1 MLLLVPAVL
10 LVTGYWQWHPL
21 LSLAVPVAIAVVWR
35 GAIRERR
42 AERWLLY
49 YVTGMYTYTILRA
62 LADDIGFPIQRRLGV
77 LFDESMFLGVVPTVS
92 LQRAW
97 LIPSD
102 LDWIDWSA
110 TAVHASF
117 FAIPQLALLALWLKR
132 PNALG
137 TYVRS
142 VLITLF
148 IGLVAFILVPS
159 TPPWLAARQAEISH
173 TYRIIDLVLH
183 RVDPRTYNDL
193 YEALGEPNVVA
204 AVPSIHMAV
213 TFVILLFVR
222 DHARRWVWPAAAYCL
237 AMAFSLVYLG
247 EHYVFDLLAGIA
259 VAVFAYWVGAHRLSS
274 SRGRPTPELATSARD
289 VRAPVAR

>member
-1 MLLLVPAVL
+1 MALLLLPALL

-21 LSLAVPVAIAVVWR
+21 LSLAVPVVIASVWR
-35 GAIRERR
+35 APIRERR

-62 LADDIGFPIQRRLGV
+62 LADDIGFPIQHRLGA
-77 LFDESMFLGVVPTVS
+77 LFDESMFLGAVPTVS

-117 FAIPQLALLALWLKR
+117 FATPQVALLALWLKR
-132 PNALG
+132 PYALG
-137 TYVRS
+137 TYVRAM
-142 VLITLF
+142 LITLF
-148 IGLVAFILVPS
+148 IGLVAFILLPS

-222 DHARRWVWPAAAYCL
+222 DHARRWQWPAAAYAL
-237 AMAFSLVYLG
+237 AMAVSLVYLG

-259 VAVFAYWVGAHRLSS
+259 VAVFAYWVATHRLGGT
-274 SRGRPTPELATSARD
+274 RGRVAMERS
-289 VRAPVAR
+289 RAA